1 MYMYARMCTW
11 MQIRNSSNDEK
22 AIFFAAASE
31 LVCEKALNFLIDDE
45 LVSPKKSITENV
57 YDATRWNMPAI
68 PPVAHSYGEMPYVC
82 MYMETIYFDYI
93 LFRYF
98 PMYNIGRYIHHIFFY
113 ILLALALSGILC
125 NCNST

>member
-1 MYMYARMCTW
+1 

-31 LVCEKALNFLIDDE
+31 LVCERPLNFLIDDE

-68 PPVAHSYGEMPYVC
+68 RPVAHSYSEVPYVC
-82 MYMETIYFDYI
+82 MYMLTIYFDYI

-98 PMYNIGRYIHHIFFY
+98 PMYYTVGIYNTRSFY
-113 ILLALALSGILC
+113 ILALELSGILC